1 MTSRLFSFACAGF
14 LLLALLLGGA
24 TREEVIA
31 PDLVGL
37 FALPLL
43 AWAIWRL
50 RGRKPG
56 PPEQQSSERMAF
68 AILAGCFLVGL
79 IQLIPLPPALWTALP
94 GRAPFVADL
103 AAAGISPG
111 WAPISLKP
119 QATVSAL
126 LALIP
131 ATALFFSL
139 RTLDQTGRR
148 RLVLAVLGVAV
159 ASAVVGGL
167 QVVGGSD
174 SPLRFY
180 AVTNPEPAVG
190 FFANRNHL
198 AALFVCVVPFAT
210 LEALEAAAGR
220 PVGRVRIALMLAL
233 ILLAVAGVAMTQ
245 SRAGALLLGVALLGG
260 VAMAWRAGLAPKR
273 EQGGRGRLVLAGGVL
288 LLALAALSAP
298 VFFAGTFDRF
308 EGGFTGDLRLQAAR
322 VAAGAAWTYA
332 PFGSGL
338 GSFVPVYM
346 MHETPT
352 AMQNTYVNHAHDDWL
367 ELLVE
372 AGLLAV
378 AVMVAFLLWF
388 ARLALRAWRRHR
400 TSQSPAGGVGAR
412 AASLVIGLLL
422 AHSLVDYPLRSAAM
436 MCVFALA
443 CGLMLAPRAD
453 QVDPPQV

>member
-24 TREEVIA
+24 SRGEVIA
-31 PDLVGL
+31 PDIVGL
-37 FALPLL
+37 LALPLL
-43 AWAIWRL
+43 GWAIWRL
-50 RGRKPG
+50 RGPRPSG
-56 PPEQQSSERMAF
+56 DSPSAEAMAF
-68 AILAGCFLVGL
+68 AILGGCFLVGL
-79 IQLIPLPPALWTALP
+79 IQLVPLPPALWTALP
-94 GRAPFVADL
+94 GRAPYVADL
-103 AAAGISPG
+103 AAAGLAPG

-131 ATALFFSL
+131 AAAVFLSL
-139 RTLDQTGRR
+139 RTLDQPGRR
-148 RLVLAVLGVAV
+148 RLVLVIIGVAV
-159 ASAVVGGL
+159 VSAVIGGL
-167 QVVGGSD
+167 QVIGGRD

-210 LEALEAAAGR
+210 LEVLEAAARR
-220 PVGRVRIALMLAL
+220 PAGKMRIVLMLAL
-233 ILLAVAGVAMTQ
+233 IGLAAAGVAMTQ

-260 VAMAWRAGLAPKR
+260 VAMAWRSGLGK
-273 EQGGRGRLVLAGGVL
+273 GRGRLILAGGAIV
-288 LLALAALSAP
+288 LALAALSAP
-298 VFFAGTFDRF
+298 IFFAGTFDRF
-308 EGGFTGDLRLQAAR
+308 EGGFTGDLRLQAAQ

-346 MHETPT
+346 LHETP
-352 AMQNTYVNHAHDDWL
+352 ASMQNTYVNHAHDDWL

-372 AGLLAV
+372 GGLLVV
-378 AVMVAFLLWF
+378 AVMLAFLIWF
-388 ARLALRAWRRHR
+388 GRQTVRAWRRH
-400 TSQSPAGGVGAR
+400 QAGQGAGGGVGAR

-422 AHSLVDYPLRSAAM
+422 AHSLVDYPLRTAAM

-443 CGLMLAPRAD
+443 CGLMLAPRG
-453 QVDPPQV
+453 DPAPGAPPV

>member
-31 PDLVGL
+31 PDMVGL
-37 FALPLL
+37 LALPLL
-43 AWAIWRL
+43 GWAIWRL
-50 RGRKPG
+50 RDRKL
-56 PPEQQSSERMAF
+56 EKTERLAF
-68 AILAGCFLVGL
+68 AILAGCFLVGV

-94 GRAPFVADL
+94 GRGPIVADL
-103 AAAGISPG
+103 AVAGVPPG
-111 WAPISLKP
+111 WAPISLRP

-131 ATALFFSL
+131 AAALFL
-139 RTLDQTGRR
+139 ATRTLDQPGRR
-148 RLVLAVLGVAV
+148 RLVLLILGVAV

-167 QVVGGSD
+167 QVIGGSE

-190 FFANRNHL
+190 FFSNRNHL

-210 LEALEAAAGR
+210 LEALEAAARR
-220 PVGRVRIALMLAL
+220 PAGRVRIALMLAL
-233 ILLAVAGVAMTQ
+233 ILLAAAGVAMTQ
-245 SRAGALLLGVALLGG
+245 SRAGALLLGLGLLGG
-260 VAMAWRAGLAPKR
+260 VAMAWRAGLAK
-273 EQGGRGRLVLAGGVL
+273 GRGRLILAGGVM
-288 LLALAALSAP
+288 LLALGALSAP
-298 VFFAGTFDRF
+298 ILFAGTFDRF
-308 EGGFTGDLRLQAAR
+308 EGGFTGDLRLRAAQ

-346 MHETPT
+346 MHETPA

-367 ELLVE
+367 ELLLE
-372 AGLLAV
+372 AGLLAA
-378 AVMVAFLLWF
+378 AVMAAFMVWF
-388 ARLALRAWRRHR
+388 GRLALRAWRRHR
-400 TSQSPAGGVGAR
+400 TSDGAGGGTAAR

-422 AHSLVDYPLRSAAM
+422 AHSLVDYPLRSPAM

-443 CGLMLAPRAD
+443 CGLMLAPRAASAD
-453 QVDPPQV
+453 PQV

>member
-14 LLLALLLGGA
+14 LLLALLVGGA

-31 PDLVGL
+31 PDIVGL

-43 AWAIWRL
+43 GWAIWRL
-50 RGRKPG
+50 RDRR
-56 PPEQQSSERMAF
+56 PEASETLPF

-79 IQLIPLPPALWTALP
+79 VQLIPLPPALWTALP

-103 AAAGISPG
+103 AAAGIAPG

-131 ATALFFSL
+131 AAALFLSL
-139 RTLDQTGRR
+139 RTLDQPGRR
-148 RLVLAVLGVAV
+148 GLVLLVLAVAV
-159 ASAVVGGL
+159 ASAVIGGL
-167 QVVGGSD
+167 QVVGGPA

-190 FFANRNHL
+190 FFSNRNHL

-210 LEALEAAAGR
+210 LEALEAAARR
-220 PVGRVRIALMLAL
+220 PPGRVRIALMLAL
-233 ILLAVAGVAMTQ
+233 ILLAAAGVAMTQ
-245 SRAGALLLGVALLGG
+245 SRAGALLLGLALLGG
-260 VAMAWRAGLAPKR
+260 VAMAWRAGLAN
-273 EQGGRGRLVLAGGVL
+273 GRGRLILAGGVL
-288 LLALAALSAP
+288 LLALAAVAAP
-298 VFFAGTFDRF
+298 VVFAGTFDRF
-308 EGGFTGDLRLQAAR
+308 EGGMAGDMRLKAAQ
-322 VAAGAAWTYA
+322 VAAGAAWQYA

-346 MHETPT
+346 MHETPA
-352 AMQNTYVNHAHDDWL
+352 AMQNTYINHAHDDWL
-367 ELLVE
+367 ELLLE
-372 AGLLAV
+372 AGLLA
-378 AVMVAFLLWF
+378 AVVMAAFLFWF

-400 TSQSPAGGVGAR
+400 GPDGARGGGAGVR

-422 AHSLVDYPLRSAAM
+422 AHSLVDYPLRSPAM

-443 CGLMLAPRAD
+443 CGLMLAPRAGPATGRD
-453 QVDPPQV
+453 DPQV

>member
-14 LLLALLLGGA
+14 LLLALLVGGA

-31 PDLVGL
+31 PDIVGL
-37 FALPLL
+37 VALPLL
-43 AWAIWRL
+43 GWAIWRL
-50 RGRKPG
+50 RDRRPDA
-56 PPEQQSSERMAF
+56 SETLPF

-94 GRAPFVADL
+94 GRGPIVADL
-103 AAAGISPG
+103 AAAGIAPG

-131 ATALFFSL
+131 AAALFLSL
-139 RTLDQTGRR
+139 RTLDQPGRR
-148 RLVLAVLGVAV
+148 QLVLLILGVAV
-159 ASAVVGGL
+159 ASAVIGGL
-167 QVVGGSD
+167 QVVGGPE

-190 FFANRNHL
+190 FFSNRNHL

-210 LEALEAAAGR
+210 LEALEAAARR
-220 PVGRVRIALMLAL
+220 PAGRVRIALMLSL
-233 ILLAVAGVAMTQ
+233 ILLAAAGVAMTQ
-245 SRAGALLLGVALLGG
+245 SRAGALLLGLALLGG
-260 VAMAWRAGLAPKR
+260 VAMAWRAGLAK
-273 EQGGRGRLVLAGGVL
+273 GRGRLILAGGVL
-288 LLALAALSAP
+288 LLALAAVVAP
-298 VFFAGTFDRF
+298 VVFAGTFDRF
-308 EGGFTGDLRLQAAR
+308 EGGLNGDLRLKAAQ

-332 PFGSGL
+332 PFGAGL

-346 MHETPT
+346 MHEIP
-352 AMQNTYVNHAHDDWL
+352 ASMQNTYINHAHDDWL

-378 AVMVAFLLWF
+378 AVMVAFVFWF
-388 ARLALRAWRRHR
+388 GRLALRAWRRQR
-400 TSQSPAGGVGAR
+400 TSGGGGVR

-422 AHSLVDYPLRSAAM
+422 AHSLVDYPLRSPAM

-443 CGLMLAPRAD
+443 CGLMLAPRAAPATGPAD
-453 QVDPPQV
+453 PQV

>member
-1 MTSRLFSFACAGF
+1 MTSRLFSFVCAGF
-14 LLLALLLGGA
+14 LLLALLIGGA
-24 TREEVIA
+24 TREAVIA
-31 PDLVGL
+31 PDIVGL
-37 FALPLL
+37 LALPLL
-43 AWAIWRL
+43 GWALWRL
-50 RGRKPG
+50 RDRA
-56 PPEQQSSERMAF
+56 PERSERLAF

-79 IQLIPLPPALWTALP
+79 IQLIPLPASLWTALP
-94 GRAPFVADL
+94 GRAPIVADL
-103 AAAGISPG
+103 ATAGLSPG

-126 LALIP
+126 LTVIP
-131 ATALFFSL
+131 AAALFLST
-139 RTLDQTGRR
+139 RTLDHPGRR
-148 RLVLAVLGVAV
+148 RLVLLILGIAV

-167 QVVGGSD
+167 QVVGGPD

-210 LEALEAAAGR
+210 LEALEAASRRPAGW
-220 PVGRVRIALMLAL
+220 VRIALMLAL
-233 ILLAVAGVAMTQ
+233 ILLAAAGVAMTQ

-260 VAMAWRAGLAPKR
+260 VAMAWRAGLAK
-273 EQGGRGRLVLAGGVL
+273 GNGRLILAGGVML
-288 LLALAALSAP
+288 IALAAVAAP
-298 VFFAGTFDRF
+298 LIFAGTFDRF
-308 EGGFTGDLRLQAAR
+308 EGGFTGDLRLKAAQ

-338 GSFVPVYM
+338 GSFVPIYM
-346 MHETPT
+346 MHETP
-352 AMQNTYVNHAHDDWL
+352 ASMQNTYVNHAHNDWL
-367 ELLVE
+367 ELLLE

-378 AVMVAFLLWF
+378 AVMLAFLFWF
-388 ARLALRAWRRHR
+388 GRLALRAWRRQGPSDGPR
-400 TSQSPAGGVGAR
+400 GDGVGVR

-422 AHSLVDYPLRSAAM
+422 AHSLVDYPLRSPAM

-453 QVDPPQV
+453 PAAAPQV